1 MQNLIEQYLRLPT
14 VENARRLR
22 EYFER
27 NPSRIW
33 VLRSESLRVVTAA
46 GVQALKQAA

>member
-1 MQNLIEQYLRLPT
+1 MATLIHEFRRYPS

-27 NPSRIW
+27 NPSRVW
-33 VLRSESLRVVTAA
+33 VVRSEFWHVLAAA
-46 GVQALKQAA
+46 GVRGHSQRS

>member
-1 MQNLIEQYLRLPT
+1 MQNLIEQYLRIPT
-14 VENARRLR
+14 VENANRLR

-33 VLRSESLRVVTAA
+33 VLRSELLRVVTAA
-46 GVQALKQAA
+46 GVQPLKQAA

>member
-1 MQNLIEQYLRLPT
+1 MQNLLEQYLRVPT
-14 VENARRLR
+14 VENAKRLR

-33 VLRSESLRVVTAA
+33 VLRCELLRVVTTA
-46 GVQALKQAA
+46 GVQPLKQAA